1 MAIEKDHTRR
11 TTTSPGAERLLLP
24 YDSEEQPVVSVVL
37 PTLNEEAGIGE
48 CMERIETALE
58 ELDVPGEVIVSDSST
73 DRTPEIARENGGIV
87 VKPDKE
93 GYGYAYR
100 YGFQFAR
107 GEYIVMGDADTTYDF
122 ESIPRL
128 LAPLER
134 DEADIV
140 LGSRFEGRI
149 ESDSMP
155 PLHKYVGNPLL
166 TKFLNTFYD
175 AGVTDAHSGFRIF
188 RRELLDDLELR
199 SDGMEFA
206 SEMIMSA
213 AENDL
218 RIREVPIVYHS
229 RKGEETLDSFSD
241 GWRHVKFMLLN
252 APRYLFTV
260 PSILATG
267 VGVLVMLASLLRIEF
282 ATVNFGTYTLVA
294 GSLLTVMGYQIGSL
308 AVFSSVASNPIQ
320 EPSDPVTNWVRE
332 TMSLEQGTLLGLGIF
347 TVGGVATTV
356 MAVDWVSSGYTAEPP
371 LMWLLLAFTVL
382 LVGMQTIFFSFFLA
396 MLVNDRN
403 TTYETT
409 TQESDQL
416 MVSQGTQD

>member
-58 ELDVPGEVIVSDSST
+58 ELDVLGEVIVSDSST

-260 PSILATG
+260 PSILVTG

-332 TMSLEQGTLLGLGIF
+332 TMSLEQGTLLGLGVF
-347 TVGGVATTV
+347 TVGGVATTI

-403 TTYETT
+403 TAYETT
-409 TQESDQL
+409 TQEPDQL
-416 MVSQGTQD
+416 MVSQSTQD